1 MPKRLG
7 QHFLQEPWRRRI
19 FEQMSVHGGQ
29 FWLEIGAGRG
39 EMTRELVARAGRVV
53 AVEVD
58 PRLVESLRAL
68 QRQAPNLEV
77 IAGDVLALDLS
88 AVAGAERLHIYGSIP
103 YYITG
108 PILRHLFAHIHV
120 LADIHLVVQL
130 EVAARLTASAGR
142 RDYGL
147 LSVLTQFYTTPEFL
161 LRIPPGAFRPA
172 PRVASALVR
181 LRPPGKCAQLA
192 LSNEADFV
200 AFLARC
206 FEQKRK
212 MLRNNLRGLA
222 GPRAERLLAAAGL
235 PPSVRAEQLTLE
247 QFAALFRLL

>member
-1 MPKRLG
+1 MPQRLG
-7 QHFLQEPWRRRI
+7 QHFLQGPWRHRI
-19 FEQMSVHGGQ
+19 FEQMAVRGDQ

-39 EMTRELVARAGRVV
+39 EMTRELAARAGRVV

-58 PRLVESLRAL
+58 PRLVESLREL

-77 IAGDVLALDLS
+77 VSGDVLALDLS
-88 AVAGAERLHIYGSIP
+88 ALAGAERVHVYGNIP

-108 PILRHLFAHIHV
+108 PILRHLFAHIHA

-130 EVAARLTASAGR
+130 EVAARLTARPGR
-142 RDYGL
+142 RDYGF
-147 LSVLTQFYTTPEFL
+147 LSVLARFYTTPEFL

-181 LRPPGKCAQLA
+181 LRPPGMRAQLA
-192 LSNEADFV
+192 IPNEAEFV
-200 AFLARC
+200 DFLARC

-212 MLRNNLRGLA
+212 TLRNNLRSVVGA
-222 GPRAERLLAAAGL
+222 RAEALLAAAGL
-235 PPSVRAEQLTLE
+235 ASNVRAEQLTLE
-247 QFAALFRLL
+247 QFAVLFRML